1 MNKIGIWTLALA
13 VLSTTTVR
21 ADELV
26 KGFNAPAASQAPRS
40 SILKSST
47 VNVQDIKVDGLERVE
62 LETVK
67 SYINIKEGSR
77 VSQSQLDASLK
88 QLYATGLFSDVSFNF
103 ENNGILKIKVVENP
117 VINKRLF
124 DGNNKVDDSMLETE
138 VQLAPRSIYSR
149 AKVQEDVQRILE
161 IYKRTG
167 RYAVVVDPKI
177 IKRDQNRVDLIFEI
191 DEGPLAAID
200 KVNFVGNTHYSDE
213 DLQSEIMSKES
224 RWFRVF
230 SSSENYDAEKT
241 NYDKELLRRFY
252 LKRGYADFRV
262 ASAIAELSPDK
273 KAFVLTFVIDEGK
286 RYKIKN
292 IDIISDIKEVNVEDL
307 KGQLEQVSGDWYNA
321 ELTDK
326 TVDTLT
332 EELGKKG
339 FAFVDVVPELNRDA
353 QTGDINITFQIKEG
367 ERIFVDRINI
377 TGNTRT
383 HDEVIRREF
392 RIEEG
397 DAFNSS
403 KIKSSRKNVE
413 NLDYFSKVD
422 IETNPK
428 DDNKADI
435 NVNVEEKSTGY
446 FNVGVGYSTVNGAL
460 IRTGVTENNFR
471 GMGQQLGL
479 DVGVSQRTQDYDLSF
494 TEPYFLGRRLSA
506 GADLF
511 RSEQDYQDEGSYD
524 STTTGGRLRTGWN
537 YTDDLRQSVRYTLR
551 QDEISN
557 VDSDASR
564 YIKEEEG
571 KYMDSSIGQ
580 TIVYDKRDSAIN
592 PKEGYYLSFGND
604 VAGAGGD
611 EKYLKFDTKAYQY
624 YTLADYYTFKFFLN
638 AGYITGYSGE
648 NVRLSNRYYLG
659 GSTLRGF
666 DVAGIGARDKFTKDA
681 LGGNWMVY
689 TGGEVMFP
697 IGLDELGIRGR
708 TFVDVGMLGKP
719 DNIDN
724 QYVDYSS
731 TPRVAA
737 GFGFGWQS
745 PMGQIDV
752 DLGFPIVKE
761 KYDETQL
768 FRLNFGT
775 RL

>member
-1 MNKIGIWTLALA
+1 MKKLGVWTLMIAASLALDTKA
-13 VLSTTTVR
+13 GDITG
-21 ADELV
+21 
-26 KGFNAPAASQAPRS
+26 GFNPQPATGASSVLHQ
-40 SILKSST
+40 
-47 VNVQDIKVDGLERVE
+47 NVVYVSNIDVSGLERVE
-62 LETVK
+62 LDTVL
-67 SYINIKEGSR
+67 SYIDIKKGSR
-77 VSQSQLDASLK
+77 TSQAKIDESLK
-88 QLYATGLFSDVSFNF
+88 QLYATGLFADVSFNVLA
-103 ENNGILKIKVVENP
+103 NGTLKIKVVENP

-124 DGNNKVDDSMLETE
+124 DGNDKVDDSMLESE

-149 AKVQEDVQRILE
+149 AKVQQDVQRILDV
-161 IYKRTG
+161 YKRTG

-177 IKRDQNRVDLIFEI
+177 IERDQNRVDLIFEI
-191 DEGPLAAID
+191 NEGPLATID
-200 KVNFVGNTHYSDE
+200 KINFVGNSHYSDD

-224 RWFRVF
+224 RWYRIF

-262 ASAIAELSPDK
+262 VNAVAELSPDK
-273 KAFVLTFVIDEGK
+273 KSFVLTFVIDEGK
-286 RYKIKN
+286 RYKIKDIN
-292 IDIISDIKEVNVEDL
+292 ITSDLKDVNTEALKKEVL
-307 KGQLEQVSGDWYNA
+307 LSSGDWYDA
-321 ELTDK
+321 EKADK
-326 TVDTLT
+326 TVDVLT

-339 FAFVDVVPELNRDA
+339 FAFVDVTPELDA
-353 QTGDINITFQIKEG
+353 NTTTGEMSINFHIAEG
-367 ERIFVDRINI
+367 NRIFVDRINI
-377 TGNTRT
+377 TGNDRT

-397 DAFNSS
+397 DAFNVS
-403 KIKSSRKNVE
+403 KIKRSRRNIE

-422 IETNPK
+422 IQTDPK

-446 FNVGVGYSTVNGAL
+446 FNVGIGYSTVNGAL

-471 GMGQQLGL
+471 GMGQQLGF
-479 DVGVSQRTQDYDLSF
+479 DVGISERSQDYDISF
-494 TEPYFLGRRLSA
+494 TEPYFLNRRLSA
-506 GADLF
+506 GFDLF
-511 RSEQDYQDEGSYD
+511 RTEQDYQDEGSYD
-524 STTTGGRLRTGWN
+524 SETTGGRLRSGWN

-551 QDEISN
+551 QDKISN
-557 VDSDASR
+557 VDEDASR

-571 KYMDSSIGQ
+571 SYMNSSVGQ
-580 TIVYDKRDSAIN
+580 TLVYDKRDSAVN
-592 PKEGYYLSFGND
+592 PREGYYLSFGND
-604 VAGAGGD
+604 VAGVGGD
-611 EKYLKFDTKAYQY
+611 EKYLKFDGKAYQY

-638 AGYITGYSGE
+638 AGYITGYNGE

-659 GSTLRGF
+659 GATMRGF
-666 DVAGIGARDKFTKDA
+666 DVAGIGARDKYTKDA
-681 LGGNWMVY
+681 LGGNWMLY
-689 TGGEVMFP
+689 TGGEMMFP

-719 DNIDN
+719 DGINTRW
-724 QYVDYSS
+724 VDYSS
-731 TPRVAA
+731 SPRVAA
-737 GFGFGWQS
+737 GFGFQWQS

-761 KYDETQL
+761 KYDETQV